1 MSGTWAHDVL
11 MWLTFGGIVAMI
23 AAYALERWS
32 IELISIASLVGWLIL
47 FWLVPKLFGVET
59 PLPTS
64 EVLAGFSN
72 EALVTVLAMLIVGQG
87 LFQTDALERPAAV
100 LARLGGRNGMAS
112 VIIVLFAALV
122 TSAVVN
128 DTPVV
133 VMFLPIITAVAATR
147 GISTSKA
154 LMPLSFVAL
163 LGGTTTLIGTSTNLL
178 AAGVAAREGLI
189 IGFFEFT
196 VPATVM
202 ALVGFAYCA
211 FVLPRFLVAREG
223 MAVQMTGG
231 SSGKQFIAQI
241 DITYGHPLA
250 GASSVSGMFP
260 ALKDMTVRLVQRGEH
275 PYLPPFENLTLR
287 PGDTVIVAATRS
299 AITKALSDGARVATR
314 EMAESGVEAGPMSTK
329 DLTLAEAVVAPGSR
343 LIGRTIE
350 QAAIHHDTGTI
361 VLGVERRS
369 RMPRMALSEIRLE
382 AGDVLLVAGTREAIE
397 GLRLNRDL
405 LLLEWSAADLPQ
417 RRFARRALMIFGLM
431 VVYAASGIGPVV
443 IGAVTAAL
451 AMIFSGCLNIRQAMR
466 AFDHRIYLMIG
477 VALAAAAALERT
489 GGAEAIADASVGA
502 VSDSA
507 PWVTVSAVF
516 LVTALMTNI
525 LSNNATAV
533 LFTPIA
539 IGIAEQL
546 GAPPMPFVVAV
557 ILAAS
562 CSFATPVGYQTNML
576 VMGPG
581 HYRWRDYLVGGGP
594 LVLLMWLV
602 FSIVGPW
609 YYGLW

>member
-1 MSGTWAHDVL
+1 MDATANTVL
-11 MWLTFGGIVAMI
+11 MWLTFGGIVGMI
-23 AAYALERWS
+23 VAYALERWA
-32 IELISIASLVGWLIL
+32 IELISIASLVYWLIV

-59 PLPTS
+59 PLSTT

-100 LARLGGRNGMAS
+100 LARLGGRSGMGA
-112 VIIVLFAALV
+112 VVIVLFAAMV

-147 GISTSKA
+147 GVSTSKA

-196 VPATVM
+196 VPATIM
-202 ALVGFAYCA
+202 ALAGFAYCA
-211 FVLPRFLVAREG
+211 FALPRILVPRAG

-231 SSGKQFIAQI
+231 GSGKQFIAQI

-250 GASSVSGMFP
+250 GVSSVSGMFP
-260 ALKDMTVRLVQRGEH
+260 SLKDMTVRLVQRGEH
-275 PYLPPFENLTLR
+275 PFLPPFENLTLR

-299 AITKALSDGARVATR
+299 AITKALSDGGGVPSREAT
-314 EMAESGVEAGPMSTK
+314 EASGEAPALRTK
-329 DLTLAEAVVAPGSR
+329 DVTLAEAVVAPGSR

-350 QAAIHHDTGTI
+350 QAAIHYDSGTI

-382 AGDVLLVAGTREAIE
+382 AGDVLLLAGTREAIE

-405 LLLEWSAADLPQ
+405 LLLEWSAADIPQ
-417 RRFARRALMIFGLM
+417 RRYAKRALLIFALM
-431 VVYAASGIGPVV
+431 VLYAASGVGPVV

-451 AMIFSGCLNIRQAMR
+451 AMIVAGCLNIRQAMR

-477 VALAAAAALERT
+477 ASLAAAAALEAT
-489 GGAEAIADASVGA
+489 GGAAAIADSAVRA
-502 VSDSA
+502 VSGSA
-507 PWVTVSAVF
+507 PWITLSAIF
-516 LVTALMTNI
+516 LVTSLMTNI

-539 IGIAEQL
+539 IGIAHQL
-546 GAPPMPFVVAV
+546 NAPPMPFVVAV

-594 LVLLMWLV
+594 LVLIMWVV

>member
-1 MSGTWAHDVL
+1 MHDIL
-11 MWLTFGGIVAMI
+11 MWLTFAGIIGMI

-32 IELISIASLVGWLIL
+32 IELISIASLVYWMIL
-47 FWLVPKLFGVET
+47 FWLMPKLFGIAT
-59 PLPTS
+59 PLTTT

-87 LFQTDALERPAAV
+87 LFQTDALERPAAM
-100 LARLGGRNGMAS
+100 LARLGGRSGMGS
-112 VIIVLFAALV
+112 VIIVLFAAMV
-122 TSAVVN
+122 ASAVVN

-147 GISTSKA
+147 GVPTSKA

-196 VPATVM
+196 VPASIM
-202 ALVGFAYCA
+202 ALAGFVYCA
-211 FVLPRFLVAREG
+211 FVLPRILVARAG

-231 SSGKQFIAQI
+231 GSGKQFIAQI
-241 DITYGHPLA
+241 DIAYGHPLA
-250 GASSVSGMFP
+250 GVSSVSGMFP

-275 PYLPPFENLTLR
+275 PFLPPFENLTLR

-299 AITKALSDGARVATR
+299 AITKALSDGGGVPSR
-314 EMAESGVEAGPMSTK
+314 ETSEAGVETPALRTK
-329 DLTLAEAVVAPGSR
+329 DVTLAEAVVAPGSR

-350 QAAIHHDTGTI
+350 QASVHHDTGTI

-405 LLLEWSAADLPQ
+405 LLLEWSATDIPQ
-417 RRFARRALMIFGLM
+417 RLYAKRALVIFVLM
-431 VVYAASGIGPVV
+431 VLYAASGLGPVV

-451 AMIFSGCLNIRQAMR
+451 AMIVAGCLNIRQAMR

-477 VALAAAAALERT
+477 ASLAAAAALEAT
-489 GGAEAIADASVGA
+489 GGAGAIADSAVGA
-502 VSDSA
+502 IAGTA
-507 PWVTVSAVF
+507 PWITLSAIF
-516 LVTALMTNI
+516 LVTSLMSNI

-539 IGIAEQL
+539 IGIAHQL
-546 GAPPMPFVVAV
+546 GVAPMPFVVAV
-557 ILAAS
+557 ILGAS
-562 CSFATPVGYQTNML
+562 CAFATPVGYQTNML

-581 HYRWRDYLVGGGP
+581 HYRFRDYLIGGGP
-594 LVLLMWLV
+594 LVLLMWVV

>member
-1 MSGTWAHDVL
+1 
-11 MWLTFGGIVAMI
+11 
-23 AAYALERWS
+23 
-32 IELISIASLVGWLIL
+32 
-47 FWLVPKLFGVET
+47 
-59 PLPTS
+59 
-64 EVLAGFSN
+64 
-72 EALVTVLAMLIVGQG
+72 MLIVGQG
-87 LFQTDALERPAAV
+87 LFQTDSLERPAAM
-100 LARLGGRNGMAS
+100 LARLGGRSGMGS
-112 VIIVLFAALV
+112 VIIVLFAAMV

-147 GISTSKA
+147 GVSNSKA

-178 AAGVAAREGLI
+178 AAGVAARNGLQ

-196 VPATVM
+196 VPATIM
-202 ALVGFAYCA
+202 AIAGFAYCA
-211 FVLPRFLVAREG
+211 FVLPRILVAREG

-231 SSGKQFIAQI
+231 ASGKQFIAQI
-241 DITYGHPLA
+241 DITYGHLLA
-250 GASSVSGMFP
+250 GVSSVSGMFP

-275 PYLPPFENLTLR
+275 PFLPPFENLTLR

-299 AITKALSDGARVATR
+299 AITKALSDGGGVAAREPT
-314 EMAESGVEAGPMSTK
+314 ETGVEAPALRTK
-329 DLTLAEAVVAPGSR
+329 DVTLAEAVVAPGSR
-343 LIGRTIE
+343 FIGRTIE
-350 QAAIHHDTGTI
+350 QAAIHYDTGTI

-369 RMPRMALSEIRLE
+369 RMPRMALSDIRLE
-382 AGDVLLVAGTREAIE
+382 AGDVLLIAGTREAIE

-405 LLLEWSAADLPQ
+405 LLLEWSAADIPQ
-417 RRFARRALMIFGLM
+417 RRYARRALVIFALM
-431 VVYAASGIGPVV
+431 VIYAASGVGPVV

-451 AMIFSGCLNIRQAMR
+451 AMIVAGCLNIRQAMR
-466 AFDHRIYLMIG
+466 AFDQRIYLMIG
-477 VALAAAAALERT
+477 ASLAAAAALEAT
-489 GGAEAIADASVGA
+489 GGAAAIADAAVGA
-502 VSDSA
+502 VSGSA
-507 PWVTVSAVF
+507 PWITLSAIF
-516 LVTALMTNI
+516 LVTSLMTNI

-539 IGIAEQL
+539 IGIAAQL

-594 LVLLMWLV
+594 LVLLMWV
-602 FSIVGPW
+602 IFSIVGPW

>member
-1 MSGTWAHDVL
+1 MTADMVL
-11 MWLTFGGIVAMI
+11 MWLTFAGILAMI
-23 AAYALERWS
+23 VAYALERWS
-32 IELISIASLVGWLIL
+32 IEVISIATLVYWLIV
-47 FWLVPKLFGVET
+47 FWLVPKLFGVPT
-59 PLPTS
+59 PLSTG

-72 EALVTVLAMLIVGQG
+72 DALVTVLAMLVVGQG
-87 LFQTDALERPAAV
+87 LFQTDALERPAAL
-100 LARLGGRNGMAS
+100 LARMGGRSGMGAV
-112 VIIVLFAALV
+112 VIVMFAAMV

-147 GISTSKA
+147 GVSTSKA

-178 AAGVAAREGLI
+178 AAGVAAREGI
-189 IGFFEFT
+189 QIGFFEFT
-196 VPATVM
+196 VPAGIM
-202 ALVGFAYCA
+202 AVAGFAYCA
-211 FVLPRFLVAREG
+211 FVLPRLLVARAG
-223 MAVQMTGG
+223 MAVQMTGSG
-231 SSGKQFIAQI
+231 GGKQFIAQI

-250 GASSVSGMFP
+250 GLTAVSGMFP

-275 PYLPPFENLTLR
+275 PFLPPFESLTLR
-287 PGDTVIVAATRS
+287 PGDTVIVAATRN
-299 AITKALSDGARVATR
+299 AITKALSDGAGVTAR
-314 EMAESGVEAGPMSTK
+314 ETTDAGGETTPLRTK
-329 DLTLAEAVVAPGSR
+329 DVTLAEAVVAPGSR

-350 QAAIHHDTGTI
+350 QASIHHDTGTI

-382 AGDVLLVAGTREAIE
+382 AGDVLLLAGTRESIE

-405 LLLEWSAADLPQ
+405 LLLEWSAADMPQ
-417 RRFARRALMIFGLM
+417 RRYAKRALIIFALM
-431 VVYAASGIGPVV
+431 VLYAASGVGPVV
-443 IGAVTAAL
+443 IGAVTAAF
-451 AMIFSGCLNIRQAMR
+451 AMIVAGCLNVRQAMR
-466 AFDHRIYLMIG
+466 AFDHRIFLMIG
-477 VALAAAAALERT
+477 AALAAAAALEAT
-489 GGAEAIADASVGA
+489 GGARTIADTA
-502 VSDSA
+502 VSVVAGSP
-507 PWVTVSAVF
+507 PWMTLSVIF
-516 LVTALMTNI
+516 LVTSLMTNI

-539 IGIAEQL
+539 ISIAHQL
-546 GAPPMPFVVAV
+546 GVAPMPFIVAV

-581 HYRWRDYLVGGGP
+581 HYRFRDYLIGGGP

>member
-1 MSGTWAHDVL
+1 MDANTVL
-11 MWLTFGGIVAMI
+11 MWLTFAGIIGMI
-23 AAYALERWS
+23 VAYALERWA
-32 IELISIASLVGWLIL
+32 IELISIASLVYWLIV
-47 FWLVPKLFGVET
+47 FWLVPKLFGTET
-59 PLPTS
+59 PLSTT

-72 EALVTVLAMLIVGQG
+72 DALVTVLAMLIVGQG
-87 LFQTDALERPAAV
+87 LFQTDALERPAAL
-100 LARLGGRNGMAS
+100 LARLGGRSGMGS
-112 VIIVLFAALV
+112 VIIVMFAAMV

-147 GISTSKA
+147 GIATSKA

-196 VPATVM
+196 VPAGIM
-202 ALVGFAYCA
+202 AIAGFAYCA
-211 FVLPRFLVAREG
+211 LVLPRILVARAG

-231 SSGKQFIAQI
+231 GSGKQFIAQI

-250 GASSVSGMFP
+250 GVSSVSGMFP

-275 PYLPPFENLTLR
+275 PFLPPFENLTLR

-299 AITKALSDGARVATR
+299 AITKALSDGGGVPAR
-314 EMAESGVEAGPMSTK
+314 ESTEAGGETPALRTK
-329 DLTLAEAVVAPGSR
+329 DVTLAEAVVAPGSR

-350 QAAIHHDTGTI
+350 QASVHHDTGTI

-382 AGDVLLVAGTREAIE
+382 AGDVLLIAGTRDAVE

-405 LLLEWSAADLPQ
+405 LLLEWSAADIPQ
-417 RRFARRALMIFGLM
+417 RRYAKRALVIFALM
-431 VVYAASGIGPVV
+431 VIYAASGVGPVV

-451 AMIFSGCLNIRQAMR
+451 AMIVAGCLNIRQAMR

-477 VALAAAAALERT
+477 ASLAAAAALEAT
-489 GGAEAIADASVGA
+489 GGASAIADAAVGA
-502 VSDSA
+502 IAGTA
-507 PWVTVSAVF
+507 PWITLSAIF
-516 LVTALMTNI
+516 LVTSLMTNV

-539 IGIAEQL
+539 IGIAHQL
-546 GAPPMPFVVAV
+546 NAPPMPFVVAV

-562 CSFATPVGYQTNML
+562 CAFATPVGYQTNML

-581 HYRWRDYLVGGGP
+581 HYRFRDYLIGGGP

>member
-1 MSGTWAHDVL
+1 MTALANDIM
-11 MWLTFGGIVAMI
+11 MWLTFAGIVAMI
-23 AAYALERWS
+23 VAFALERWS

-47 FWLVPKLFGVET
+47 FWLVPKLLGVQT
-59 PLPTS
+59 PLTTTQ
-64 EVLAGFSN
+64 VLAGFSN

-87 LFQTDALERPAAV
+87 LFQTDSLERPAAI
-100 LARLGGRNGMAS
+100 LARLGGRSGMGS
-112 VIIVLFAALV
+112 VIIVMFAAMV

-147 GISTSKA
+147 GVSTSKA

-196 VPATVM
+196 VPATIM
-202 ALVGFAYCA
+202 ALAGFAYCA
-211 FVLPRFLVAREG
+211 FVLPQILVARAG

-231 SSGKQFIAQI
+231 GSGKQFIAQI

-250 GASSVSGMFP
+250 GVSSVSGMFP

-275 PYLPPFENLTLR
+275 PFLPPFENLTLR

-299 AITKALSDGARVATR
+299 AITKALSDGGGVAARET
-314 EMAESGVEAGPMSTK
+314 AEAGVESPALTK
-329 DLTLAEAVVAPGSR
+329 DVTLAEAVVAPGSR

-382 AGDVLLVAGTREAIE
+382 AGDVLLLAGTRESIE

-405 LLLEWSAADLPQ
+405 LLLEWSAADIPQ
-417 RRFARRALMIFGLM
+417 RRYARRALIIFVLM
-431 VVYAASGIGPVV
+431 VLYAASGVGPVV
-443 IGAVTAAL
+443 IGAVTAAF
-451 AMIFSGCLNIRQAMR
+451 AMIVAGCLNIRQAMR

-477 VALAAAAALERT
+477 AALAAAAALEST
-489 GGAEAIADASVGA
+489 GGANAIADAA
-502 VSDSA
+502 VSIVAGSP
-507 PWVTVSAVF
+507 PWMTLSVIF
-516 LVTALMTNI
+516 LVTSLMTNI
-525 LSNNATAV
+525 LSNNATVV

-539 IGIAEQL
+539 ISIAEQL
-546 GAPPMPFVVAV
+546 GAPAMPFVVAV
-557 ILAAS
+557 ILASS
-562 CSFATPVGYQTNML
+562 CAFATPVGYQTNML

-581 HYRWRDYLVGGGP
+581 HYRFRDYVLGGGP
-594 LVLLMWLV
+594 LVLLMWVV

>member
-1 MSGTWAHDVL
+1 MDATANTIL
-11 MWLTFGGIVAMI
+11 MWLTFAGILGMI
-23 AAYALERWS
+23 VAYALERWT
-32 IELISIASLVGWLIL
+32 IELVSIASLVYWLIV
-47 FWLVPKLFGVET
+47 FWLVPKVFASPT
-59 PLPTS
+59 PLSTT
-64 EVLAGFSN
+64 EVLAGFAN

-87 LFQTDALERPAAV
+87 LFQTDALERPAAM
-100 LARLGGRNGMAS
+100 LARLGGRSGMGS
-112 VIIVLFAALV
+112 VIIVLFAAMI

-147 GISTSKA
+147 GVATSKA

-196 VPATVM
+196 VPAGIM
-202 ALVGFAYCA
+202 ALAGFAYCA
-211 FVLPRFLVAREG
+211 FALPRILTARAG

-231 SSGKQFIAQI
+231 GSGKQFIAQI

-250 GASSVSGMFP
+250 GVSSVSGMFP

-275 PYLPPFENLTLR
+275 PFLPPFENLTLR

-299 AITKALSDGARVATR
+299 AITKALSDGGGVPSR
-314 EMAESGVEAGPMSTK
+314 EVGEAGVETPALRTK
-329 DLTLAEAVVAPGSR
+329 DVTLAEAVVAPGSR

-350 QAAIHHDTGTI
+350 QASVHHDTGTI

-405 LLLEWSAADLPQ
+405 LLLEWSAADIPQ
-417 RRFARRALMIFGLM
+417 RRYARRALVIFALM
-431 VVYAASGIGPVV
+431 VLYAASGLGPVV

-451 AMIFSGCLNIRQAMR
+451 AMIVAGCLNIRQAMR

-477 VALAAAAALERT
+477 ASLAAAAALEST
-489 GGAEAIADASVGA
+489 GGAASIADAAVAAIAGA
-502 VSDSA
+502 A
-507 PWVTVSAVF
+507 PWITLSAIF
-516 LVTALMTNI
+516 LVTSLMTNI

-539 IGIAEQL
+539 IGIAHQL

-581 HYRWRDYLVGGGP
+581 HYRFRDYIVGGGP
-594 LVLLMWLV
+594 LVLLMWVV

>member
-1 MSGTWAHDVL
+1 M
-11 MWLTFGGIVAMI
+11 
-23 AAYALERWS
+23 
-32 IELISIASLVGWLIL
+32 
-47 FWLVPKLFGVET
+47 
-59 PLPTS
+59 
-64 EVLAGFSN
+64 
-72 EALVTVLAMLIVGQG
+72 
-87 LFQTDALERPAAV
+87 
-100 LARLGGRNGMAS
+100 LARLGGRSGMGA
-112 VIIVLFAALV
+112 VIIVLFAAMI

-133 VMFLPIITAVAATR
+133 VMFLPIITAIAATR
-147 GISTSKA
+147 GIATSKA

-178 AAGVAAREGLI
+178 AAGVAAREGLV
-189 IGFFEFT
+189 IGFFTFT
-196 VPATVM
+196 VPAGIM
-202 ALVGFAYCA
+202 ALVGFVYCA
-211 FVLPRFLVAREG
+211 FVLPRILVARAG

-231 SSGKQFIAQI
+231 GNGKQFIAQI

-250 GASSVSGMFP
+250 GVSSVSGMFP
-260 ALKDMTVRLVQRGEH
+260 TLKDMTVRLVQRGEH
-275 PYLPPFENLTLR
+275 PFLPPFENLTLR

-299 AITKALSDGARVATR
+299 AITKALSDGGGVPR
-314 EMAESGVEAGPMSTK
+314 EVTESGVETSALSTK
-329 DLTLAEAVVAPGSR
+329 DVTLAEAVVAPGSR

-350 QAAIHHDTGTI
+350 QASVHHDTGTI

-382 AGDVLLVAGTREAIE
+382 AGDVLLVAGTREEIE

-405 LLLEWSAADLPQ
+405 LLLEWSAADIPQ
-417 RRFARRALMIFGLM
+417 RRYARRALVIFALM
-431 VVYAASGIGPVV
+431 VAYAASGLGPVV

-451 AMIFSGCLNIRQAMR
+451 AMIVGGCLNIRQAMR

-477 VALAAAAALERT
+477 AALTAAAALEAT
-489 GGAEAIADASVGA
+489 GGASAIADAA
-502 VSDSA
+502 VATIAGSA
-507 PWVTVSAVF
+507 PWMTLSAIF
-516 LVTALMTNI
+516 LVTSLMTNI

-539 IGIAEQL
+539 IGIAAQL
-546 GAPPMPFVVAV
+546 GVEPMPFVVAV

-581 HYRWRDYLVGGGP
+581 HYRFRDYIVGGGP
-594 LVLLMWLV
+594 LVLLMWV
-602 FSIVGPW
+602 TVSIVGPW